1 MEQTLSYTSTIRLS
15 YGNARGMLGKITTA
29 IGDANG
35 MIGAVDIV
43 NSHDGKITRDISV
56 KAAGVD
62 HVKTIVK
69 ELEVIDGLEVR
80 SVSDRVFLLHLG
92 GKIEVN
98 SRNPVKNRDDLSSVY
113 TPGVARVCD
122 AIHEDVDSSFSLT
135 IRRNTVAVISD
146 GSAVLGL
153 GNIGPEA
160 AMPVMEGKAMLFKD
174 FGGVDAFPICLATQ
188 DVEEIIET
196 VKRLEPTFGGIN
208 LEDISSPRCI
218 EIERRLNAAMSIP
231 VFHDDQHGTAI
242 VVLAGLTKALELV
255 NKQIQSSRIIV
266 NGAGAAGAA
275 IADLLALA
283 GAKEIVVCDR
293 KGAIYSGRTERMNPV
308 KDHLAQSTNPN
319 GESGTLSEVIKKAD
333 VFIGVSSADVLSVD
347 DVKSMAD
354 EPIIFAMANPDPEIK
369 PELADEHV
377 AVMATGRSDYPNQIN
392 NVLCFPGLFRGVLDV
407 RASDINETMKLAA
420 AKAIAD
426 IIKPSELCSDYIIPS
441 VFDKRVA
448 KAVADAVSDAAR
460 ETGVARRRKKLSP
473 NQE

>member
-1 MEQTLSYTSTIRLS
+1 MDQSLSYSSTIRLS
-15 YGNARGMLGKITTA
+15 YSNDRGMLGRITTA
-29 IGDANG
+29 IGEADG

-43 NSHDGKITRDISV
+43 DSRDGKITRDISV

-62 HVKTIVK
+62 HVQTIVK
-69 ELEVIDGLEVR
+69 KLDAIEALEVK

-92 GKIEVN
+92 GKIEVT
-98 SRNPVKNRDDLSSVY
+98 SRTPVKNRDDLSSVY
-113 TPGVARVCD
+113 TPGVARVCN
-122 AIHEDVDSSFSLT
+122 AIHEDVDASFSLT

-188 DVEEIIET
+188 NVEEIIET

-242 VVLAGLTKALELV
+242 VVLAGLWKALELV
-255 NKQIQSSRIIV
+255 EKDIDEIRIVI

-275 IADLLALA
+275 IADLLRLA
-283 GAKEIVVCDR
+283 GAKQIVVCDR

-308 KDHLAQSTNPN
+308 KDHLAATTNSQ
-319 GESGTLSEVIKKAD
+319 GEKGSLSDVIKKAD
-333 VFIGVSSADVLSVD
+333 VFIGVSSADVMTVD
-347 DVKSMAD
+347 DVKSMAKD
-354 EPIIFAMANPDPEIK
+354 PIVFAMANPDPEIK

-420 AKAIAD
+420 AKAIAN
-426 IIKPSELCSDYIIPS
+426 IISPNELCSDYIIPS
-441 VFDKRVA
+441 VFDRRVA
-448 KAVADAVSDAAR
+448 KAVADAVATAAHA
-460 ETGVARRRKKLSP
+460 TGVARRQKKLSP
-473 NQE
+473 IQD